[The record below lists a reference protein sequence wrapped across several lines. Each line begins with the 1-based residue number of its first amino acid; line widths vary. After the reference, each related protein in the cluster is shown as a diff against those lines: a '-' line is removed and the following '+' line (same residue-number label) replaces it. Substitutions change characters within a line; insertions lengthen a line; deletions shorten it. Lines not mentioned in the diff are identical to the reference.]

1 MPNNATPPS
10 LDKLSRA
17 ELDTMAKKLGITG
30 AISLAKKDLIL
41 QIEKKKAA
49 AAPAKKPKAE
59 SASKAPV
66 KPEPVS
72 KSKTSNEKPPA
83 AVKTPAVTEKAT
95 LPATKAQSAPPGKPP
110 AAAAKVSKAEVKTEK
125 AEKTEPK
132 APKAEKKA
140 PAPAAKPAVVTTKPA
155 AKEIVP
161 EPVFIPQPKPEV
173 VKINPDRVTLII
185 RDAYWLQ
192 CDWHFQDRSHQQAEI
207 SLGMDWA
214 GAKFILRLMDLTKAD
229 HGRTAGQ
236 IVKEVILPAGATSWF
251 LESGGPGKKLQ
262 ADLGYKTLDG
272 KYYSLGQTSA
282 ALVTP
287 HPGQIRANQEQ
298 GGMTLDGATALAAS
312 LGSVALSGEAMGFL
326 EERMKKSI
334 ASTPTSGAP
343 AGTNNSKLQLHI
355 EAEVHVTGTTAPNAR
370 VLVKGEPVRLKPE
383 GTFFVKMKLND
394 GRLILPATAVSSDG
408 REEKTVILAL
418 ERHTRYIDPSDR
430 EMVVGEE

>member
-1 MPNNATPPS
+1 
-10 LDKLSRA
+10 
-17 ELDTMAKKLGITG
+17 
-30 AISLAKKDLIL
+30 
-41 QIEKKKAA
+41 
-49 AAPAKKPKAE
+49 
-59 SASKAPV
+59 
-66 KPEPVS
+66 
-72 KSKTSNEKPPA
+72 
-83 AVKTPAVTEKAT
+83 
-95 LPATKAQSAPPGKPP
+95 
-110 AAAAKVSKAEVKTEK
+110 
-125 AEKTEPK
+125 
-132 APKAEKKA
+132 
-140 PAPAAKPAVVTTKPA
+140 
-155 AKEIVP
+155 
-161 EPVFIPQPKPEV
+161 
-173 VKINPDRVTLII
+173 
-185 RDAYWLQ
+185 
-192 CDWHFQDRSHQQAEI
+192 
-207 SLGMDWA
+207 
-214 GAKFILRLMDLTKAD
+214 MDLTKAD

-236 IVKEVILPAGATSWF
+236 IVKEVVLPAGATSWF

-326 EERMKKSI
+326 EERMKRSI
-334 ASTPTSGAP
+334 SSTPTSGAP
-343 AGTNNSKLQLHI
+343 AGMNNSKLQLHV

>member
-59 SASKAPV
+59 PASKTPA
-66 KPEPVS
+66 KPEPAS
-72 KSKTSNEKPPA
+72 KPKTTNEKPPVP
-83 AVKTPAVTEKAT
+83 VKTPAVPEKAPISAAKATT
-95 LPATKAQSAPPGKPP
+95 LPAKTP
-110 AAAAKVSKAEVKTEK
+110 AAPVKAPKAEPKTEK
-125 AEKTEPK
+125 AE
-132 APKAEKKA
+132 PKAEKAEKKPA
-140 PAPAAKPAVVTTKPA
+140 APAAKAAALVAKPA
-155 AKEIVP
+155 AKVVAP
-161 EPVFIPQPKPEV
+161 EPVYIPQPKPEV
-173 VKINPDRVTLII
+173 VKVNPDRVTLII

-236 IVKEVILPAGATSWF
+236 IVKEVVLPAGATSWF

-326 EERMKKSI
+326 EERMKRSI
-334 ASTPTSGAP
+334 SSTPTSGAP

>member
-49 AAPAKKPKAE
+49 AVPAKKPKAE
-59 SASKAPV
+59 PDTKAPG
-66 KPEPVS
+66 KSEPVT
-72 KSKTSNEKPPA
+72 KTKTTNEKPPV
-83 AVKTPAVTEKAT
+83 AVKTPAVPDKTPN
-95 LPATKAQSAPPGKPP
+95 PAFKVTTPPP
-110 AAAAKVSKAEVKTEK
+110 AKAPVSAVKPAKGEPKPEK
-125 AEKTEPK
+125 AEPK
-132 APKAEKKA
+132 PPKAEKKS
-140 PAPAAKPAVVTTKPA
+140 PAKAAVPAIKPVVKDLLPEAVY
-155 AKEIVP
+155 
-161 EPVFIPQPKPEV
+161 IPQPKPEV
-173 VKINPDRVTLII
+173 VKVTPDRVTLII

-192 CDWHFQDRSHQQAEI
+192 CDWHFQERSHQQAEI

-236 IVKEVILPAGATSWF
+236 IVKEVVLPAGATSWF

-326 EERMKKSI
+326 EERMKRSI
-334 ASTPTSGAP
+334 SSTPTSGAP
-343 AGTNNSKLQLHI
+343 AGMNNSKLQLHV

-430 EMVVGEE
+430 EMIVGEE

>member
-30 AISLAKKDLIL
+30 AISLAQKDLIL

-49 AAPAKKPKAE
+49 AVPAKKPKAE
-59 SASKAPV
+59 PDLKAPG
-66 KPEPVS
+66 KSEPVT
-72 KSKTSNEKPPA
+72 KTKTTNEKPPV
-83 AVKTPAVTEKAT
+83 AVKTPAVPDKTPN
-95 LPATKAQSAPPGKPP
+95 PASKVTTPPP
-110 AAAAKVSKAEVKTEK
+110 AKAPVSAVKPAKGEPKPEK
-125 AEKTEPK
+125 AEPK
-132 APKAEKKA
+132 PPKAEKKSPTKA
-140 PAPAAKPAVVTTKPA
+140 AVPAIKPVVKDLLPEAVY
-155 AKEIVP
+155 
-161 EPVFIPQPKPEV
+161 IPQPKPEV
-173 VKINPDRVTLII
+173 VKVTPDRVTLII

-236 IVKEVILPAGATSWF
+236 IVKEVVLPAGATSWF

-326 EERMKKSI
+326 EERMKRSI
-334 ASTPTSGAP
+334 SSTPTSGAP
-343 AGTNNSKLQLHI
+343 AGMNNSKLQLHV

-430 EMVVGEE
+430 EMIVGEE

>member
-49 AAPAKKPKAE
+49 AVPAKKPKAE
-59 SASKAPV
+59 PDLKAPG
-66 KPEPVS
+66 KSEPVT
-72 KSKTSNEKPPA
+72 KTKTTNEKPPV
-83 AVKTPAVTEKAT
+83 AVKTPAVPDKTPN
-95 LPATKAQSAPPGKPP
+95 PASKVTTPPP
-110 AAAAKVSKAEVKTEK
+110 AKAPVSAVKPAKGEPKPEK
-125 AEKTEPK
+125 AEPK
-132 APKAEKKA
+132 PPKAEKKSPTKA
-140 PAPAAKPAVVTTKPA
+140 AVPAIKPVVKDLLPEAVY
-155 AKEIVP
+155 
-161 EPVFIPQPKPEV
+161 IPQPKPEV
-173 VKINPDRVTLII
+173 VKVTPDRVTLII

-236 IVKEVILPAGATSWF
+236 IVKEVVLPAGATSWF

-326 EERMKKSI
+326 EERMKRSI
-334 ASTPTSGAP
+334 SSTPTSGAP
-343 AGTNNSKLQLHI
+343 AGMNNSKLQLHV

-430 EMVVGEE
+430 EMIVGEE

>member
-1 MPNNATPPS
+1 MPNNATSPS

-41 QIEKKKAA
+41 QIEKKKVA

-59 SASKAPV
+59 PDSKASA
-66 KPEPVS
+66 KSEPVS
-72 KSKTSNEKPPA
+72 KTKTTNEKPPV
-83 AVKTPAVTEKAT
+83 AVKTPAVSEKT
-95 LPATKAQSAPPGKPP
+95 QTPSSKSTTPPP
-110 AAAAKVSKAEVKTEK
+110 AKAPVSAVKPAKG
-125 AEKTEPK
+125 EPK
-132 APKAEKKA
+132 PEKSEPKPPKAEKKA
-140 PAPAAKPAVVTTKPA
+140 AAKAAPPAIKPVV
-155 AKEIVP
+155 KEVLP
-161 EPVFIPQPKPEV
+161 EAVYIPQPKPEV
-173 VKINPDRVTLII
+173 VKVTPDRVTLII

-236 IVKEVILPAGATSWF
+236 IVKEVVLPAGATSWF

-326 EERMKKSI
+326 EERMKRSI
-334 ASTPTSGAP
+334 SSTPTSGAP
-343 AGTNNSKLQLHI
+343 AGMNNSKLQLHV

>member
-1 MPNNATPPS
+1 MPNNATSPS

-41 QIEKKKAA
+41 QIEQKKAA

-59 SASKAPV
+59 PDSKASA
-66 KPEPVS
+66 KSEPVS
-72 KSKTSNEKPPA
+72 KTKTTNEKPPV
-83 AVKTPAVTEKAT
+83 AVKTPAVSEKT
-95 LPATKAQSAPPGKPP
+95 QTPASKSTTPPP
-110 AAAAKVSKAEVKTEK
+110 AKAPVSAVKPAKGEQKPEK
-125 AEKTEPK
+125 SEPK
-132 APKAEKKA
+132 PPKAEKKA
-140 PAPAAKPAVVTTKPA
+140 AAKAVPPAIKPVV
-155 AKEIVP
+155 KEVLP
-161 EPVFIPQPKPEV
+161 EAVYIPQPKPEV
-173 VKINPDRVTLII
+173 VKVTPDRVTLII

-236 IVKEVILPAGATSWF
+236 IVKEVVLPAGATSWF

-326 EERMKKSI
+326 EERMKRSI
-334 ASTPTSGAP
+334 SSTPTSGAP
-343 AGTNNSKLQLHI
+343 AGMNNSKLQLHV

>member
-49 AAPAKKPKAE
+49 AVPAKKPKAE
-59 SASKAPV
+59 PDTKAPG
-66 KPEPVS
+66 KSEPVT
-72 KSKTSNEKPPA
+72 KTKTTNEKPPV
-83 AVKTPAVTEKAT
+83 AVKTPAVPDKTPN
-95 LPATKAQSAPPGKPP
+95 PASKVTTPPP
-110 AAAAKVSKAEVKTEK
+110 AKAPVSAVKPAKGEPKPEK
-125 AEKTEPK
+125 AEPK
-132 APKAEKKA
+132 PPKAEKKS
-140 PAPAAKPAVVTTKPA
+140 PAKAAVPAIKPVVKDLLPEAVY
-155 AKEIVP
+155 
-161 EPVFIPQPKPEV
+161 IPQPKPEV
-173 VKINPDRVTLII
+173 VKVTPDRVTLII

-236 IVKEVILPAGATSWF
+236 IVKEVVLPAGATSWF

-326 EERMKKSI
+326 EERMKRSI
-334 ASTPTSGAP
+334 SSTPTSGAP
-343 AGTNNSKLQLHI
+343 AGMNNSKLQLHV

-430 EMVVGEE
+430 EMIVGEE

>member
-49 AAPAKKPKAE
+49 AVPAKKPKAE
-59 SASKAPV
+59 PDPKAPL
-66 KPEPVS
+66 KSEPVT
-72 KSKTSNEKPPA
+72 KTKTTNEKPPV
-83 AVKTPAVTEKAT
+83 AVKTPAVPDKTPN
-95 LPATKAQSAPPGKPP
+95 PASKVTTPPP
-110 AAAAKVSKAEVKTEK
+110 AKAPVSAVKPAKGEPKPEK
-125 AEKTEPK
+125 AEPK
-132 APKAEKKA
+132 PPKAEKKS
-140 PAPAAKPAVVTTKPA
+140 PAKAAVPAIKPVVKDLLPEAVY
-155 AKEIVP
+155 
-161 EPVFIPQPKPEV
+161 IPQPKPEV
-173 VKINPDRVTLII
+173 VKVTPDRVTLII

-236 IVKEVILPAGATSWF
+236 IVKEVVLPAGATSWF

-326 EERMKKSI
+326 EERMKRSI
-334 ASTPTSGAP
+334 SSTPTSGAP
-343 AGTNNSKLQLHI
+343 AGMNNSKLQLHV

>member
-1 MPNNATPPS
+1 MPNNATSPS

-41 QIEKKKAA
+41 QIEQKKLA

-59 SASKAPV
+59 PDSKASA
-66 KPEPVS
+66 KSEPVS
-72 KSKTSNEKPPA
+72 KTKTTNEKPPV
-83 AVKTPAVTEKAT
+83 AVKTPAVSEKT
-95 LPATKAQSAPPGKPP
+95 QTPASKSTTPPP
-110 AAAAKVSKAEVKTEK
+110 AKAPVSAVKPAKG
-125 AEKTEPK
+125 EPK
-132 APKAEKKA
+132 PEKSEPKPPKAEKKA
-140 PAPAAKPAVVTTKPA
+140 AAKAAPPAIKPVV
-155 AKEIVP
+155 KEVLP
-161 EPVFIPQPKPEV
+161 EAVYIPQPKPEV
-173 VKINPDRVTLII
+173 VKVTPDRVTLII

-236 IVKEVILPAGATSWF
+236 IVKEVVLPAGATSWF

-326 EERMKKSI
+326 EERMKRSI
-334 ASTPTSGAP
+334 SSTPTSGAP
-343 AGTNNSKLQLHI
+343 AGMNNSKLQLHI

>member
-1 MPNNATPPS
+1 MPNNATSPS

-41 QIEKKKAA
+41 QIEQKKVA

-59 SASKAPV
+59 PDSKASA
-66 KPEPVS
+66 KSEPVP
-72 KSKTSNEKPPA
+72 KTKTTNEKPPV
-83 AVKTPAVTEKAT
+83 AVKTPAVSEKT
-95 LPATKAQSAPPGKPP
+95 QTPASKSTTPPP
-110 AAAAKVSKAEVKTEK
+110 AKAPVSAVKPAKG
-125 AEKTEPK
+125 EPK
-132 APKAEKKA
+132 PEKSEPKPPKAEKKA
-140 PAPAAKPAVVTTKPA
+140 AAKTATPAIKPVV
-155 AKEIVP
+155 KEVLP
-161 EPVFIPQPKPEV
+161 EAVYIPQPKPEV
-173 VKINPDRVTLII
+173 VKVTPDRVTLII

-236 IVKEVILPAGATSWF
+236 IVKEVVLPAGATSWF

-326 EERMKKSI
+326 EERMKRSI
-334 ASTPTSGAP
+334 SSTPTSGAP
-343 AGTNNSKLQLHI
+343 AGMNNSKLQLHV